1 MSTQKVQVGFIGLGI
16 MGQPMAGHI
25 LGGGYPLSIYNRTA
39 TKAEGLA
46 SRGARVKGSPA
57 EVAAESQVIITMVS
71 DSPDVKEV
79 VAGSEG
85 VVKAIQPDSVVVDM
99 STISPQV
106 ERDLNQLLQTRDYH
120 LVDAPV
126 SGGDVGAQ
134 NASLAIMAGGD
145 RKIFERVKPLLEV
158 MGQATYCGPVGC
170 GQITKLCNQI
180 LVVMTLLRVSEALAY
195 AQKNDLD
202 PRVMVEAT
210 QGGAAASWQLS
221 NLAPK
226 IIDRDFAPGFMVDLI
241 DKDLRL
247 VLESAE
253 ASEVSLPGT
262 ALVAQ
267 LFKKVQAQRAT
278 GQGRNPGPG
287 QSPGGH
293 GGS

>member
-1 MSTQKVQVGFIGLGI
+1 M
-16 MGQPMAGHI
+16 
-25 LGGGYPLSIYNRTA
+25 GGGYPLSIYNRTA

-180 LVVMTLLRVSEALAY
+180 LVVMTLLGVSEALAY

-253 ASEVSLPGT
+253 ASEVSLSGT